1 MSSTIYIF
9 KTLSA
14 PNGAF
19 RAFVIVHFKI
29 ILHYMR
35 LGKLCTRKPK
45 GDLGTKMAV
54 MQNSKNFRNINL

>member
-14 PNGAF
+14 PNG
-19 RAFVIVHFKI
+19 AFVIVHFKI

-54 MQNSKNFRNINL
+54 MQNSKNFRNINLY